1 MIQILLAILL
11 YNYDNKKIMKTK
23 GITILCL
30 IVLNADFSIG
40 KQSIEEKKDKEK
52 YRDCGRI
59 LFSKSELKIRV
70 RSLKF

>member
-1 MIQILLAILL
+1 
-11 YNYDNKKIMKTK
+11 MKTK